1 MRPSR
6 CALLETVTTRSL
18 IRSSSRPVSA
28 KCPKWLVPTC
38 SSKPSLVRRNGVAIT
53 PALLTST
60 AICPVPAAN
69 SPTEARSARSRRRTS
84 ALPGIPAAARS
95 PLAVSRQAT
104 TTCAPAR
111 ASSVAVTAPNPL
123 FAPVTTIVRPV

>member
-6 CALLETVTTRSL
+6 CPPLETVTTRSL

-28 KCPKWLVPTC
+28 KCPRWLVPIC

-60 AICPVPAAN
+60 AISRPAAN
-69 SPTEARSARSRRRTS
+69 SRTEARSAKSRRSTS
-84 ALPGIPAAARS
+84 VLPGIPAAARS
-95 PLAVSRQAT
+95 PLPMSRQAS

-123 FAPVTTIVRPV
+123 FAPVTTIVRPA